1 MERIIAKLLT
11 DFESGKMT
19 RRQLIQ
25 SLALTA
31 TAASAAM
38 AAPAAAAAPDGK
50 GFKAIAVNHISYEVA
65 DYAKTRDFYSD
76 LLGMKVL
83 QDDGKQCFLA
93 FGETFLIPRG
103 PRKDDKPPYVYHF
116 AITIENWN
124 KDAVEAELN
133 RRGLQPKPDT
143 KDSFHIKDPNGYD
156 LQICGADMK
165 P

>member
-1 MERIIAKLLT
+1 MEHIIAKLLT

-31 TAASAAM
+31 SAASAAI
-38 AAPAAAAAPDGK
+38 AAPGVAAAPENR
-50 GFKAIAVNHISYEVA
+50 GFKAIAVNHISYEVN
-65 DYAKTRDFYSD
+65 DYARTRDFYSD

-103 PRKDDKPPYVYHF
+103 PRKGDKPPFVDHF

-156 LQICGADMK
+156 LQICGSDMK

>member
-1 MERIIAKLLT
+1 MEHIIAKLLG

-25 SLALTA
+25 SLTVAA
-31 TAASAAM
+31 TAASAAFS
-38 AAPAAAAAPDGK
+38 APAVAATPENK

-83 QDDGKQCFLA
+83 QDNGKQCFLA
-93 FGETFLIPRG
+93 FGETFLIPRP
-103 PRKDDKPPYVYHF
+103 PRQADKPPYVDHF

-124 KDAVEAELN
+124 KDVVEAELN
-133 RRGLQPKPDT
+133 RRGLEPKPDT

-156 LQICGADMK
+156 LQICGSDMK